1 MDSSYTLYKS
11 CKGKH
16 FLYCRFLKDL
26 MVENYVTNPWVE
38 VELTLENRLIRGGCL
53 RAYKHMIKFTLN
65 QCGTL
70 GS

>member
-16 FLYCRFLKDL
+16 FLYRRFLKDL

-38 VELTLENRLIRGGCL
+38 VELTLENRLIR
-53 RAYKHMIKFTLN
+53 
-65 QCGTL
+65 
-70 GS
+70 